1 MNALTSI
8 DWDTLFGYVIHDYSF
23 VAVVCAVALSTLA
36 FAVRI
41 RTRHGRHEL

>member
-23 VAVVCAVALSTLA
+23 ICVVCVLALSVLA

-41 RTRHGRHEL
+41 GAGRLRCDC